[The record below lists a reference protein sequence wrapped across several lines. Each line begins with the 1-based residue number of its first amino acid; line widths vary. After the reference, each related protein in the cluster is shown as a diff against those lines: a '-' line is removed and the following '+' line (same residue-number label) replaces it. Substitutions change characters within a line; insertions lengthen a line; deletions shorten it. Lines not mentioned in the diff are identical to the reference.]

1 MSAKKDENA
10 ASRRPKSEPMPA
22 DQSVEE
28 TVVDAP
34 PPALD
39 GQKEQPSKGESERV
53 EASGKIKEEVA
64 QQPARGEPLVASY
77 ATMTWQMRAVIIAAL
92 GVIVASFGVFFAAAS
107 AENAAKAAKAA
118 QDGIALTRE
127 MSQLQQRAWVAPVA
141 ITGEPRVGQ
150 PFRVDVLIRNS
161 GNTFAKG
168 VRVATY
174 FISIDD
180 ATMPNY
186 AKADAMVG
194 TRGTPAV
201 ALLSPNTTYRLSAFL
216 NTYDQKKLNAAEVDA
231 IMSGKVQVYAYGK
244 IVYSDIFGVEHWTTY
259 SARYHEAGYQATE
272 QFNDADGN
280 RSPPPKEAK
289 ASEAEK

>member
-10 ASRRPKSEPMPA
+10 ASRRPKSAPMPSE
-22 DQSVEE
+22 QSVEE
-28 TVVDAP
+28 TVGDAS

-39 GQKEQPSKGESERV
+39 GQKEQPFKGESERG

-64 QQPARGEPLVASY
+64 QQPARGEPRLASY
-77 ATMTWQMRAVIIAAL
+77 GTTNWQQIWEVSIPAL
-92 GVIVASFGVFFAAAS
+92 SVIVAIFGVCFAAAS

-127 MSQLQQRAWVAPVA
+127 MSQLEQRAWVAPVA
-141 ITGEPRVGQ
+141 IMGEPRVGQ
-150 PFRVDVLIRNS
+150 PFRVDVLIKNS

-174 FISIDD
+174 FVSIDD
-180 ATMPNY
+180 GTMPNY
-186 AKADAMVG
+186 VKADALGG

-244 IVYSDIFGVEHWTTY
+244 IVYSDIFGVEHW
-259 SARYHEAGYQATE
+259 SGGILA
-272 QFNDADGN
+272 
-280 RSPPPKEAK
+280 
-289 ASEAEK
+289 